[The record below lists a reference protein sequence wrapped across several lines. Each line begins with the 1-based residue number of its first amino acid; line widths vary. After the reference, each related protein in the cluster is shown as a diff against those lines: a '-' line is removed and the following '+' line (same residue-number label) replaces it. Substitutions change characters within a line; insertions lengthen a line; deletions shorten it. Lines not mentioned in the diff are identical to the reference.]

1 MTLAIGV
8 ARKALG
14 DPAVIVFPESAE
26 RSLRGG
32 GLPLADLLGVTLT
45 RNAHVRVLLEHV
57 SGHWFQD
64 WSSMVENRPHHCD
77 ARAMLDGLFLEHQPA
92 WPAALARYDLFVEW
106 CDRSG
111 SRFAEIAPIERTGR
125 LAHLAEHN
133 PAAEELLEDIQGI
146 ARVVRDRYEAL
157 MTLLRSGILE
167 AHGHAMG
174 SGQPARILPGVWSQ
188 PKTRIDF
195 VESEI
200 HRLVHV
206 GVERTGNWAPSR
218 VERTEVMWSGVVV
231 QRVSTVEPAKPDTV
245 EQIIE
250 KDKGGKPPEYLWDEA
265 YERLVI
271 MLGNEGFP
279 ASGIKADLARMF
291 IDCFQS
297 IAGAKWPSEG
307 AASDW
312 LRDNHLPVWNAV
324 KAASKPAP
332 KRRPVK

>member
-1 MTLAIGV
+1 MTLAV
-8 ARKALG
+8 DAARKALG
-14 DPAVIVFPESAE
+14 DPATIVFPERAE
-26 RSLRGG
+26 RALQGA
-32 GLPLADLLGVTLT
+32 GLSLADLLGVTLT
-45 RNAHVRVLLEHV
+45 RNAHVRVLLEYI

-111 SRFAEIAPIERTGR
+111 SRFAEIAPTERAGR
-125 LAHLAEHN
+125 LAHLAEFN
-133 PAAEELLEDIQGI
+133 PTADELLEDIQGI
-146 ARVVRDRYEAL
+146 ASAVRERYEAL

-167 AHGHAMG
+167 AHGHAAG
-174 SGQPARILPGVWSQ
+174 SGQPAHILPGVWSQ

-195 VESEI
+195 VEGEI
-200 HRLVHV
+200 LRLVHV
-206 GVERTGNWAPSR
+206 SVERTGNWPPSR
-218 VERTEVMWSGVVV
+218 IERTEVVWSGVVV
-231 QRVSTVEPAKPDTV
+231 KRASKFANITPETAEASIDR
-245 EQIIE
+245 
-250 KDKGGKPPEYLWDEA
+250 DKGGKPPEYLWDEA

-271 MLGNEGFP
+271 RLGNEGFP
-279 ASGIKADLARMF
+279 ASGIKADLARMLL
-291 IDCFQS
+291 DCFQS
-297 IAGAKWPSEG
+297 IKGAKEPTEG
-307 AASDW
+307 AAADW